1 LFAGE
6 VTVAASVTMSTIHD
20 RMPSVSFPARRSRT
34 RCKGSEGGGGVH
46 AGAAELVRQ
55 FNVALFERII

>member
-20 RMPSVSFPARRSRT
+20 RMPGRVIPCPAFT
-34 RCKGSEGGGGVH
+34 D
-46 AGAAELVRQ
+46 
-55 FNVALFERII
+55 AL